1 VDPISYVIKSA
12 GSPIHCN
19 DVAPPRYKVGGKWYC
34 SYPELKECHDPEM
47 LPVDEVR
54 IDPIKVNDIGL
65 GKSIYTKEQME
76 EFARFQDSQG
86 TRKVYLAETAEMA
99 EMAYTGRN
107 EKGEWGLALSSAAQG
122 SLIDIVGASFFPL
135 YRVVGPVI
143 FFLSL
148 MLLVWGGL
156 QLMVTV
162 LVRVVVIVRC
172 KGCGIWVLTALWGT
186 LFQLAISP
194 FSWMDAAMEGV
205 GVRGGQ
211 MMETEAA
218 QEPEEEKPKRKSLSM
233 EDLSKKYSWWPS
245 GAARKSSL
253 PPSLTWRQERKTV
266 LPCEESRA
274 LNCEQ

>member
-1 VDPISYVIKSA
+1 M
-12 GSPIHCN
+12 
-19 DVAPPRYKVGGKWYC
+19 GGKWYC

-54 IDPIKVNDIGL
+54 IDPVKVNDIRL
-65 GKSIYTKEQME
+65 GKSIYTKEQLE

-86 TRKVYLAETAEMA
+86 TRKAYLAETAEL
-99 EMAYTGRN
+99 AYTGRN

-135 YRVVGPVI
+135 YRVMGPMI

-162 LVRVVVIVRC
+162 LVRVVAIVRC
-172 KGCGIWVLTALWGT
+172 KGCGIWVLKALWGT

-205 GVRGGQ
+205 EYELGR
-211 MMETEAA
+211 
-218 QEPEEEKPKRKSLSM
+218 
-233 EDLSKKYSWWPS
+233 
-245 GAARKSSL
+245 
-253 PPSLTWRQERKTV
+253 
-266 LPCEESRA
+266 
-274 LNCEQ
+274 